1 MIETSFLRVNL
12 AILVKKE
19 KKRKEI
25 RYKDTY
31 ANTSIYSN
39 KSKFS
44 SG

>member
-31 ANTSIYSN
+31 EHL
-39 KSKFS
+39 F
-44 SG
+44 